1 MLPMPIKFQF
11 FKNLVLKCV
20 DFWFL
25 LGGLRQD
32 VKGTS
37 HIPETYFLNELFSK
51 LYSGDI
57 MSVCEMKQNDF
68 KTRICEIAL
77 SGTLTVCG
85 FSVFIDFLCGFAVLL
100 IEFQSLHF

>member
-1 MLPMPIKFQF
+1 MPIKFQF

-77 SGTLTVCG
+77 SERWPSAVFQ
-85 FSVFIDFLCGFAVLL
+85 FSSTSYVVLR
-100 IEFQSLHF
+100 FC

>member
-37 HIPETYFLNELFSK
+37 HIPETSFLNESFS
-51 LYSGDI
+51 
-57 MSVCEMKQNDF
+57 
-68 KTRICEIAL
+68 
-77 SGTLTVCG
+77 
-85 FSVFIDFLCGFAVLL
+85 
-100 IEFQSLHF
+100 